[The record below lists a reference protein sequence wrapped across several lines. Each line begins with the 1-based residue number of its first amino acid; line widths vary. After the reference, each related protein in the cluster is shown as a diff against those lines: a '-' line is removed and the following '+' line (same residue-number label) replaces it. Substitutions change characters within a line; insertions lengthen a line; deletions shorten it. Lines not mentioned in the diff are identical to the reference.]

1 MIENA
6 MGTVRRRSCKPFR
19 RLKAFKQLPAL
30 RAALKAKQN
39 ARSPGALFANPTPL
53 NIIFCSGLARGLR
66 FCVRILRQSGIYFRW
81 DVRLYVLRTQ
91 DTACGCASSV
101 KPACLQIRNDQPDH
115 ENLQR

>member
-19 RLKAFKQLPAL
+19 RLKAPKQLPAL

-53 NIIFCSGLARGLR
+53 NIIFGSGLARGPR
-66 FCVRILRQSGIYFRW
+66 FCVRIFASFRHI
-81 DVRLYVLRTQ
+81 LSM
-91 DTACGCASSV
+91 GC
-101 KPACLQIRNDQPDH
+101 PALC
-115 ENLQR
+115 